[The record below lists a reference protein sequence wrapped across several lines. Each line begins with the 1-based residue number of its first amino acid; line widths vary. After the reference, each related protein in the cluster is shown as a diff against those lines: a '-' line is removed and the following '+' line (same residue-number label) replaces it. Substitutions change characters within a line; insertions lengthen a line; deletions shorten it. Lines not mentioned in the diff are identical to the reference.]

1 MFERRG
7 EAAKRSMK
15 PHIMETMHMLNT
27 PRLSLFLPSPNRM
40 TALNMPAETKGMSRL
55 AVCTIKSA
63 EPYCSFVSTR
73 VYKGIRRNT
82 NALEAK
88 VPDCKYYSVG
98 KQFFIFIHFTLTVYN
113 CLPSEKSR
121 LIPPALSPRASA

>member
-1 MFERRG
+1 
-7 EAAKRSMK
+7 MK

-88 VPDCKYYSVG
+88 VPIANTIVLESSFLYLS
-98 KQFFIFIHFTLTVYN
+98 I
-113 CLPSEKSR
+113 LPLLYIIVCQAKK
-121 LIPPALSPRASA
+121 AG